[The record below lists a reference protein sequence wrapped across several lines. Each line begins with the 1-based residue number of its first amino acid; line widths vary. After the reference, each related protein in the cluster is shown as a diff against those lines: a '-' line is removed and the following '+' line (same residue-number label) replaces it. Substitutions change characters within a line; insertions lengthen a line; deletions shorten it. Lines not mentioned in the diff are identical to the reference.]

1 MIIVIRLLELNA
13 KMRKSIRVASNGK
26 CLCSAVN
33 CNSLRMMK
41 DIIRDVIYPYKYI
54 LRLLIKY
61 LSLKVWQLKI

>member
-41 DIIRDVIYPYKYI
+41 DIIRDVTYPYKYI
-54 LRLLIKY
+54 
-61 LSLKVWQLKI
+61 